1 MLQNGLS
8 ENTMACFKCRWRQQ
22 IYGIMDFRL
31 KVFFTVAY
39 RLSFTKAAAELFIS
53 QPAVSKHIQELE
65 EEYKIKL
72 FDRNGSK
79 ISLTAG
85 GQLLLKHVKNIFEI
99 YREIYFDMG
108 MLIDQQQGT
117 LRLGAS
123 TTISQYIIPPLLAR
137 FHQKMKGIKVNLLN
151 GNTEQI
157 ENALLNK
164 EIEIGIVEG
173 QSKNKS
179 IKYSPFLKD
188 ELVLVCNSMNPLVS
202 KEEITKDDLKSMQF
216 VMREQG
222 SGTLEV
228 IEHALKPFEIKISQL
243 SVEMQLGSTE
253 SIKSYLMNSDCVAF
267 ISIHAI
273 EKELKNNELVIL
285 DVNNMVIERY
295 FYIISLQGKTEALSD
310 LFINNIVANY
320 NLKL

>member
-1 MLQNGLS
+1 
-8 ENTMACFKCRWRQQ
+8 
-22 IYGIMDFRL
+22 MDFRL
-31 KVFFTVAY
+31 KVFFTVAN
-39 RLSFTKAAAELFIS
+39 RLSFTKAATELFIT

-65 EEYKIKL
+65 EEYKIKV
-72 FDRNGSK
+72 FDRNGTR
-79 ISLTAG
+79 ISLTPAG
-85 GQLLLKHVKNIFEI
+85 KLLLKHSINIFEI
-99 YREIYFDMG
+99 YREIDFDMSS
-108 MLIDQQQGT
+108 LINQQLGT

-137 FHQKMKGIKVNLLN
+137 FHQKRKGIKVNLRN

-173 QSKNKS
+173 QLKNKS
-179 IKYSPFLKD
+179 IRYNPFLKD
-188 ELVLVCNSMNPLVS
+188 ELVLVCNIENPLAS
-202 KEEITKDDLKSMQF
+202 KEEITIEDLKNMQF

-228 IEHALKPFEIKISQL
+228 IRHALKALEIKLSQL
-243 SVEMQLGSTE
+243 DIEMQLGSTE

-273 EKELKNNELVIL
+273 EKELKNKELVIL
-285 DVNNMVIERY
+285 DVKSMLIERY
-295 FYIISLQGKTEALSD
+295 FYVISLQGKTEILSD
-310 LFINNIVANY
+310 LFINDLTSSY

>member
-1 MLQNGLS
+1 
-8 ENTMACFKCRWRQQ
+8 
-22 IYGIMDFRL
+22 
-31 KVFFTVAY
+31 
-39 RLSFTKAAAELFIS
+39 
-53 QPAVSKHIQELE
+53 
-65 EEYKIKL
+65 
-72 FDRNGSK
+72 
-79 ISLTAG
+79 
-85 GQLLLKHVKNIFEI
+85 LLKHTKNIFEV
-99 YREIYFDMG
+99 YREIDFDMSA
-108 MLIDQQQGT
+108 LINQQRGL

-137 FHQKMKGIKVNLLN
+137 FHQKLQEIKVNLLN

-173 QSKNKS
+173 QSKNQS
-179 IKYSPFLKD
+179 IKYIEFLKD
-188 ELVLVCNSMNPLVS
+188 ELVLVCNNKNPLIN
-202 KEEITKDDLKSMQF
+202 KEQLSQEDLKSMRF

-228 IEHALKPFEIKISQL
+228 IEYALKPFEINLSQL
-243 SVEMQLGSTE
+243 TIEMQLGSTE

-285 DVNNMVIERY
+285 DIDNLVIERF
-295 FYIISLQGKTEALSD
+295 FYIITLQGKVNALSE
-310 LFINNIVANY
+310 LFIKNMASYY

>member
-1 MLQNGLS
+1 
-8 ENTMACFKCRWRQQ
+8 
-22 IYGIMDFRL
+22 MDFRL
-31 KVFFTVAY
+31 KVFFTVAN
-39 RLSFTKAAAELFIS
+39 RLSFTKAATELFIT

-65 EEYKIKL
+65 EQYKIKL

-79 ISLTAG
+79 ISLTKAG
-85 GQLLLKHVKNIFEI
+85 ELLLNHTKNIFEI
-99 YREIYFDMG
+99 YREIDFDLSA
-108 MLIDQQQGT
+108 LINQQQGT

-123 TTISQYIIPPLLAR
+123 TTISHYIIPPLLAR
-137 FHQKMKGIKVNLLN
+137 FHQKLKDIKVSLLN

-157 ENALLNK
+157 EKALLSK

-173 QSKNKS
+173 QSKNQS
-179 IKYSPFLKD
+179 IKYSEFLKD
-188 ELVLVCNSMNPLVS
+188 ELVLVCNNSNPLKN
-202 KEEITKDDLKSMQF
+202 KEQITLEELESLRF
-216 VMREQG
+216 ITREQG

-228 IEHALKPFEIKISQL
+228 IEHALKPFGINLSQL
-243 SVEMQLGSTE
+243 IIEMQLGSTE

-285 DVNNMVIERY
+285 DIDNFVIERF
-295 FYIISLQGKTEALSD
+295 FYIISLKGKVDALSE
-310 LFINNIVANY
+310 LFIKNIASHY

>member
-1 MLQNGLS
+1 
-8 ENTMACFKCRWRQQ
+8 
-22 IYGIMDFRL
+22 MDFRL
-31 KVFFTVAY
+31 KVFYTVAV
-39 RLSFTKAAAELFIS
+39 RLSFTKAATELFIT

-65 EEYKIKL
+65 EQYKIKL
-72 FDRNGSK
+72 FERNGSR
-79 ISLTAG
+79 IALTNAG
-85 GQLLLKHVKNIFEI
+85 EVLLKHTKNIFEI
-99 YREIYFDMG
+99 YREIDFDMSV
-108 MLIDQQQGT
+108 LINQQQGL

-137 FHQKMKGIKVNLLN
+137 FHQKLQDIKVNLLN

-173 QSKNKS
+173 QSKNPA
-179 IKYSPFLKD
+179 IKYTEFLKD
-188 ELVLVCNSMNPLVS
+188 ELVLVCNSKNPLAH
-202 KEEITKDDLKSMQF
+202 KEEIRPEDLKSMSF
-216 VMREQG
+216 VLREQG

-228 IEHALKPFEIKISQL
+228 IEHALKPFDIKLSQL
-243 SVEMQLGSTE
+243 KIEMQLGSTE

-273 EKELKNNELVIL
+273 EKELKNQEMIIL
-285 DVNNMVIERY
+285 DIKDLSMERF
-295 FYIISLQGKTEALSD
+295 FYIITLQGKADSLSE
-310 LFINNIVANY
+310 LFIRNISSYY